1 MDEIHGGKVS
11 DKILILDKYDINTD
25 DDYFLVV
32 HPVTEEYDQ
41 VDKQVK
47 VLYDSLDSFNVDKI
61 CILPNNDAGGDNI
74 SSYLKDNRKDQLKL

>member
-11 DKILILDKYDINTD
+11 DKNLILDKYDINTD

-32 HPVTEEYDQ
+32 FHPVTEEYDQ

-61 CILPNNDAGGDNI
+61 CIFT
-74 SSYLKDNRKDQLKL
+74 